1 MWAAV
6 IWEGFFFPLQGICET
21 STPCIFC
28 LPVNLLIFP
37 FHLIRNTGFND
48 ASSRR
53 LNTPGHSL
61 CVPQVVEIRW
71 LHWSHLGENKEGEKL
86 TISLWW
92 IANPS
97 LGYSRE
103 NRRAAHA
110 EDELLDPII
119 TGRIKKKKRRTP
131 PDNQHQLPLAG
142 YPILQASRSCDSCHV
157 LRCCLPLT
165 SKQYDMFCLST
176 YIFRPY
182 AWVSGCSAKQAA
194 GEDAGF
200 FSFLCTVTHPRGGWG
215 TRVSGGKLPASLRM
229 GGMDLCFCV
238 SSVSG

>member
-1 MWAAV
+1 MIGDYSIVWAAV
-6 IWEGFFFPLQGICET
+6 IWEGFFLTLQGICET
-21 STPCIFC
+21 STPCVFC

-61 CVPQVVEIRW
+61 CVPQVVEIHW
-71 LHWSHLGENKEGEKL
+71 LHCSHLGENKEGEKL

-119 TGRIKKKKRRTP
+119 MGRIKKKGELLRIIST
-131 PDNQHQLPLAG
+131 
-142 YPILQASRSCDSCHV
+142 SCH
-157 LRCCLPLT
+157 LRGTP
-165 SKQYDMFCLST
+165 SS
-176 YIFRPY
+176 R
-182 AWVSGCSAKQAA
+182 QAA
-194 GEDAGF
+194 AVIHAT
-200 FSFLCTVTHPRGGWG
+200 SYVVACP
-215 TRVSGGKLPASLRM
+215 
-229 GGMDLCFCV
+229 
-238 SSVSG
+238 